1 MGCDQIKPGDFYL
14 KEATVKFAQHLI
26 RTCHGTHVAFQVAS
40 RHIFV
45 LFSGFDDGLYAYNPL
60 SFHFPVGTVGVED
73 IPMAPQKLYA
83 VVAQIFNGNPIRKHV
98 VFVFRIGILRLI
110 DCFNRNFYP
119 VCDLRGHVCKRNL
132 WANLINV
139 FELKKSYPANFLRGA
154 FICIFASLLRIPFA
168 TFVSMPYGTLY
179 LIPVPLADDAAAAS
193 YTPYLIQVVNA
204 IDEYIVENE
213 KTARKFLKQ
222 AGIQRP
228 QSELILHDYGKHAR
242 NSGSVADYFGG
253 LLKGKNVGLMS
264 EAGCP
269 GIADPGADI
278 VAEAHRR
285 GIPVA
290 PLVGPSSIL
299 LALMASG
306 FNGQSFVFHGY
317 LPIDK
322 GERAKKIKAM
332 EQQAQRERQTQ
343 IFIETPFRNQQL
355 LAEILRIGKPQTRL
369 CVACNLT
376 TADQQIIS
384 QPIRQWKTKNHDFQK
399 KPAIFLLF

>member
-1 MGCDQIKPGDFYL
+1 
-14 KEATVKFAQHLI
+14 
-26 RTCHGTHVAFQVAS
+26 
-40 RHIFV
+40 
-45 LFSGFDDGLYAYNPL
+45 
-60 SFHFPVGTVGVED
+60 
-73 IPMAPQKLYA
+73 
-83 VVAQIFNGNPIRKHV
+83 
-98 VFVFRIGILRLI
+98 
-110 DCFNRNFYP
+110 
-119 VCDLRGHVCKRNL
+119 
-132 WANLINV
+132 
-139 FELKKSYPANFLRGA
+139 
-154 FICIFASLLRIPFA
+154 
-168 TFVSMPYGTLY
+168 MPNGTLY

-193 YTPYLIQVVNA
+193 YTPHLVQLVNTL
-204 IDEYIVENE
+204 DEYIVENE

-228 QSELILHDYGKHAR
+228 QNELILHDYGKHAR
-242 NSGSVADYFGG
+242 NSGTVADYFVG
-253 LLKGKNVGLMS
+253 LLAGKDVGLMS

-269 GIADPGADI
+269 GVADPGADI

-285 GIPVA
+285 GIVVV

-322 GERAKKIKAM
+322 NERARKIKSM
-332 EQQAQRERQTQ
+332 EQQAQREKQTQ

-355 LAEILRIGKPQTRL
+355 LTEILRIGNPQTRL

-376 TADQQIIS
+376 SADELIVS
-384 QPIRQWKTKNHDFQK
+384 QPIHQWKKENPNFQK